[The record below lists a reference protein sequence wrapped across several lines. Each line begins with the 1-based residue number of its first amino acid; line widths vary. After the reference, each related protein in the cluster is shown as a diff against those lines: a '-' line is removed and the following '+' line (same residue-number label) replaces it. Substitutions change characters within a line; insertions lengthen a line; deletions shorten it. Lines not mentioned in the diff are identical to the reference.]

1 MGSRARRT
9 AASEIRRRV
18 ASLSGLVAVSATSP
32 NSPDG
37 QEPPAP
43 SSPHAPAQLL
53 EAVYRE
59 LRELAA
65 QRLSSLSPN
74 DSLQPTEL
82 LHEAYLRLVRSGRQ
96 EFASRQ
102 HFIGASALAMRSIL
116 VDRARARLTAKRG
129 GRRARIDID
138 ELPLAVQRSDE
149 DVLEIDEA
157 ISRLEQVD
165 ARAAQ
170 VVILRIYLGLG
181 DNDVAQALGVTDR
194 TVRRDWNFARLWLQR
209 ELDRP

>member
-1 MGSRARRT
+1 M
-9 AASEIRRRV
+9 
-18 ASLSGLVAVSATSP
+18 SATSP
-32 NSPDG
+32 NSPEG
-37 QEPPAP
+37 PEPPTPP
-43 SSPHAPAQLL
+43 SAHAPAQLL

-82 LHEAYLRLVRSGRQ
+82 LHEAYLRLARSGRQ

-129 GRRARIDID
+129 GRRAKIDID

-149 DVLEIDEA
+149 EVLEIDEA
-157 ISRLEQVD
+157 IGRLEQVD

-170 VVILRIYLGLG
+170 VVVLRIYLGLG
-181 DNDVAQALGVTDR
+181 DNDIAQSLGVTDR